1 MPHSYS
7 GGNPLSSAQPN
18 LIQESLLCNHPHAM
32 AKIPTEQTYSEP
44 LINQA
49 AIMLFLLPE
58 NIYDPYSPDVMS

>member
-1 MPHSYS
+1 
-7 GGNPLSSAQPN
+7 
-18 LIQESLLCNHPHAM
+18 M

-58 NIYDPYSPDVMS
+58 NIYDPYSPEVMS